1 MGNNNSTP
9 SNKSSEKEFQ
19 NFYEIIDYIATYYIL
34 TMDFKSLSKLSEKS
48 YCDKLVVLTSDII
61 ERYFNDMDIKYLAQK
76 IKGGV
81 EVNEL
86 SNERVSFINKD
97 SLESLDIS
105 NDAQKSI
112 KKKRV
117 CIGIAKFYVKIAHIF
132 SAIVM
137 TINPVYTYKDANG
150 TTVKAGLLEKDRIPK
165 NVNRKLYKLNICD
178 NRIRSLKRG
187 EVIDD
192 TTGNVTIQPKVCDMN
207 TTKTGLDPT
216 LADEPGI
223 TELMRLYLDDKYDYS
238 NGSFTGMSDETKK
251 QFLQDLSLFYTAF
264 TGNEN
269 MPSEV
274 TKFSDIKLRDYSRKS
289 GCQGENP
296 IFKAKYTLNKNDKLL
311 VDYAENTKRMIQ
323 SAADNQSKLLSVINE
338 LFTYVIDPYSGKK
351 AIRINPKLTEDSL
364 QKAVE
369 KTRRFIVDLYVKCE
383 NDYVNGIKLYEA
395 IVESKILETTKNQ
408 IKTLEADAAKI
419 ISDTKKISA
428 PAKPKQLT
436 PVVIVA
442 AGQVDA
448 PTTTPISTTTPVTP
462 TTSVTP
468 ISTVTPV
475 TPISTVTPLPETTK
489 LPVVVV

>member
-1 MGNNNSTP
+1 
-9 SNKSSEKEFQ
+9 
-19 NFYEIIDYIATYYIL
+19 
-34 TMDFKSLSKLSEKS
+34 
-48 YCDKLVVLTSDII
+48 VV
-61 ERYFNDMDIKYLAQK
+61 
-76 IKGGV
+76 
-81 EVNEL
+81 
-86 SNERVSFINKD
+86 
-97 SLESLDIS
+97 
-105 NDAQKSI
+105 
-112 KKKRV
+112 
-117 CIGIAKFYVKIAHIF
+117 
-132 SAIVM
+132 
-137 TINPVYTYKDANG
+137 
-150 TTVKAGLLEKDRIPK
+150 
-165 NVNRKLYKLNICD
+165 
-178 NRIRSLKRG
+178 
-187 EVIDD
+187 DD

-269 MPSEV
+269 MPPEV

-428 PAKPKQLT
+428 PSKPKQLT

-448 PTTTPISTTTPVTP
+448 PLTPLPTTTPISTTTPVTP
-462 TTSVTP
+462 ISTTTP

-475 TPISTVTPLPETTK
+475 TPISTTTPISTVTPLPETTK

>member
-1 MGNNNSTP
+1 
-9 SNKSSEKEFQ
+9 
-19 NFYEIIDYIATYYIL
+19 
-34 TMDFKSLSKLSEKS
+34 
-48 YCDKLVVLTSDII
+48 
-61 ERYFNDMDIKYLAQK
+61 
-76 IKGGV
+76 
-81 EVNEL
+81 
-86 SNERVSFINKD
+86 
-97 SLESLDIS
+97 
-105 NDAQKSI
+105 
-112 KKKRV
+112 
-117 CIGIAKFYVKIAHIF
+117 
-132 SAIVM
+132 
-137 TINPVYTYKDANG
+137 
-150 TTVKAGLLEKDRIPK
+150 
-165 NVNRKLYKLNICD
+165 
-178 NRIRSLKRG
+178 
-187 EVIDD
+187 
-192 TTGNVTIQPKVCDMN
+192 MN

-269 MPSEV
+269 MPPEV
-274 TKFSDIKLRDYSRKS
+274 TKFSDIKLRDYSKKS

-296 IFKAKYTLNKNDKLL
+296 VFKTKYTLNKNDKLL

-419 ISDTKKISA
+419 ISETKKVSA
-428 PAKPKQLT
+428 PAKPKQMIPQT
-436 PVVIVA
+436 PVVVVA

-448 PTTTPISTTTPVTP
+448 PIVTPIPPITPITTPIVAPITPI
-462 TTSVTP
+462 TP
-468 ISTVTPV
+468 ISTVTPG
-475 TPISTVTPLPETTK
+475 
-489 LPVVVV
+489 PVVVA

>member
-1 MGNNNSTP
+1 
-9 SNKSSEKEFQ
+9 
-19 NFYEIIDYIATYYIL
+19 
-34 TMDFKSLSKLSEKS
+34 
-48 YCDKLVVLTSDII
+48 
-61 ERYFNDMDIKYLAQK
+61 
-76 IKGGV
+76 
-81 EVNEL
+81 
-86 SNERVSFINKD
+86 
-97 SLESLDIS
+97 
-105 NDAQKSI
+105 
-112 KKKRV
+112 
-117 CIGIAKFYVKIAHIF
+117 
-132 SAIVM
+132 
-137 TINPVYTYKDANG
+137 
-150 TTVKAGLLEKDRIPK
+150 
-165 NVNRKLYKLNICD
+165 
-178 NRIRSLKRG
+178 
-187 EVIDD
+187 
-192 TTGNVTIQPKVCDMN
+192 
-207 TTKTGLDPT
+207 
-216 LADEPGI
+216 
-223 TELMRLYLDDKYDYS
+223 MRLYLDDKYDYS

-269 MPSEV
+269 MPPEV

-428 PAKPKQLT
+428 PSKPKQLT

-448 PTTTPISTTTPVTP
+448 PLTPISTTTPVTP
-462 TTSVTP
+462 
-468 ISTVTPV
+468 ISTTTPV